1 MIGPHLGVRPFF
13 LAMPDTPSRPAAS
26 LVAQLRT
33 ELMRHQPFSRMAPA
47 HVDRFIIGSRQAYYA
62 PGEVVLEPASGP
74 VTELLLLRQGSISGQ
89 KGLAEAAGSFEYGP
103 GDLFPVG
110 ALLAARPVTARYTAN
125 EDSFCLHLALAEV
138 QALVAESPPFAD
150 FLNGRVAR
158 LLALS
163 RQAVQAHW
171 SQMALAE
178 QALETPLSRLK
189 PKVPL
194 ACEPHTP
201 LAQALQ
207 RMHDAHVGSVLVVDA
222 AGAPQGILT
231 RHDIL
236 GRVTLPRL
244 PLNTAVSQVMS
255 SPVRSLSGNHTLQDA
270 ALLMSQHGVRHVP
283 VTEDGRLVN
292 IVSERDLFALQRLS
306 LKQLGM
312 GLRAAPD
319 VAALQAL
326 APRIHDLARQLLG
339 QGVQARQITEIISH
353 LNDLL
358 TQRLVA
364 LVATKR
370 GVDLGRACWLAFGS
384 EGRAEQTV
392 ATDQDNGL
400 VFDSPTPDAER
411 VHWLAFGQEVND
423 ALAACGYP
431 LCKGGVMAGNAACCL
446 TTAEWQQ
453 RFERWIDHGAP
464 EDLLNAS
471 IYFDLRPLAGNAALA
486 EPLQQVLRAAPPAV
500 PRFMK
505 QMADNALR
513 RPVPLNWRGALDTQT
528 RDGQELLDLKL
539 QGTAIFVDAARLFA
553 LARGLPQQNTRARFE
568 AAAPLMAAPARES
581 EAWVAAFEF
590 LQMQRL
596 QVQLDRP
603 AHGDKVNPNEVD
615 VRALND
621 IDRRVLKESMRV
633 ARGLQQRLALD
644 YGGV

>member
-1 MIGPHLGVRPFF
+1 
-13 LAMPDTPSRPAAS
+13 MPDTPNRPAAS
-26 LVAQLRT
+26 LVAQLRS
-33 ELMRHQPFSRMAPA
+33 ELMRHLPFSGMAPA
-47 HVDRFIIGSRQAYYA
+47 HVERFITGSRQAYYA
-62 PGEVVLEPASGP
+62 PGEVVLEPAGGP
-74 VTELLLLRQGSISGQ
+74 VTELLLLRQGSISGR
-89 KGLAEAAGSFEYGP
+89 KGLADAAGSFEYGP

-125 EDSFCLHLALAEV
+125 EDSFCLLLPLAEV
-138 QALVAESPPFAD
+138 QALVAASPPFAD
-150 FLNGRVAR
+150 FLNGRVAQ
-158 LLALS
+158 LLTLS
-163 RQAVQAHW
+163 RQAMQTHW
-171 SQMALAE
+171 SQQALAE
-178 QALETPLSRLK
+178 QALETPLARLR
-189 PKVPL
+189 PRQPL
-194 ACEPHTP
+194 ACVPHTP
-201 LAQALQ
+201 LAEALQ
-207 RMHDAHVGSVLVVDA
+207 RMHDAHVGSVLVVDE
-222 AGAPQGILT
+222 AGALQGILT

-236 GRVTLPRL
+236 GRVTLPQL

-255 SPVRSLSGNHTLQDA
+255 APVLSLPSSHTLQDA

-283 VTEDGRLVN
+283 VTEGGRVVN

-312 GLRAAPD
+312 GLRAALD
-319 VAALQAL
+319 MAALQTL
-326 APRIHDLARQLLG
+326 APRIHELARQLLG

-364 LVATKR
+364 LVAKRR

-400 VFDSPTPDAER
+400 VFDSANPDAER
-411 VHWLAFGQEVND
+411 AGWLAFGEEVNQ

-431 LCKGGVMAGNAACCL
+431 LCKGGVMAGQAACCL
-446 TTAEWQQ
+446 TATEWQQ

-471 IYFDLRPLAGNAALA
+471 IYFDLRPLAGNTELA
-486 EPLQQVLRAAPPAV
+486 QPLQRVLLSAPAAV
-500 PRFMK
+500 PRFLK

-513 RPVPLNWRGALDTQT
+513 RAVPLNWRGALDTQT

-539 QGTAIFVDAARLFA
+539 HGTAIFVDTARLFA
-553 LARGLPQQNTRARFE
+553 LARGLPQLGTRARFE
-568 AAAPLMAAPARES
+568 AAAPLMGAAAQES
-581 EAWVAAFEF
+581 QAWVSAFEF

-596 QVQLDRP
+596 QVQLQGP
-603 AHGDKVNPNEVD
+603 AAANPNEVN

-621 IDRRVLKESMRV
+621 IDRRVLKEAMRV
-633 ARGLQQRLALD
+633 ARSLQQRLALD
-644 YGGV
+644 YGRA

>member
-1 MIGPHLGVRPFF
+1 MS
-13 LAMPDTPSRPAAS
+13 DTPSRPAAS
-26 LVAQLRT
+26 LVAQLRS
-33 ELMRHQPFSRMAPA
+33 ELMRHLPFSRMAPA
-47 HVDRFIIGSRQAYYA
+47 HVERFIVGSRQAYYA
-62 PGEVVLEPASGP
+62 PDEVVLEPAAGP
-74 VTELLLLRQGSISGQ
+74 VTELLLLRQGSISGH
-89 KGLAEAAGSFEYGP
+89 KGLADMAGSFEYGP

-125 EDSFCLHLALAEV
+125 EDCFCLHLPLAEV
-138 QALVAESPPFAD
+138 QALVSISPPFAD
-150 FLNGRVAR
+150 FLNGRVAQ

-171 SQMALAE
+171 SQQALAE
-178 QALETPLSRLK
+178 QALETPLSRLV

-194 ACEPHTP
+194 ACAPQTP
-201 LAQALQ
+201 LAEALQ

-222 AGAPQGILT
+222 GGAPQGILT

-236 GRVTLPRL
+236 GRVTLPQL

-255 SPVRSLSGNHTLQDA
+255 APVLSLSSSHTLQDA

-283 VTEDGRLVN
+283 VTEGGRVVN

-319 VAALQAL
+319 VATIQTL

-358 TQRLVA
+358 TQRLVT
-364 LVATKR
+364 LVAQQR

-400 VFDSPTPDAER
+400 VFDSATPDAER
-411 VHWLAFGQEVND
+411 AHWLAFGQAVNE

-431 LCKGGVMAGNAACCL
+431 LCKGGVMAGLAACCL
-446 TTAEWQQ
+446 SAAEWRQ
-453 RFERWIDHGAP
+453 RFEHWIDHGAP

-471 IYFDLRPLAGNAALA
+471 IYFDLRPLAGNTALA
-486 EPLQQVLRAAPPAV
+486 APLQQVLRTAPAVV
-500 PRFMK
+500 PRFLK
-505 QMADNALR
+505 QMADNALHR
-513 RPVPLNWRGALDTQT
+513 AVPLNWRGAIDAES

-539 QGTAIFVDAARLFA
+539 HGTAIFVDAARLFA

-568 AAAPLMAAPARES
+568 AAAPLMGAPAQES
-581 EAWVAAFEF
+581 QAWVAAFEF

-596 QVQLDRP
+596 QVQLDSS
-603 AHGDKVNPNEVD
+603 AAGAAANPNQINL
-615 VRALND
+615 RTLND
-621 IDRRVLKESMRV
+621 IDRRVLKEAMRV

-644 YGGV
+644 YGRG